1 MRRAAAAK
9 ADAGALPGWDLS
21 DLYPGPRSD
30 EVRRDL
36 EQAAAAAEA
45 LHEEFAGRV
54 GDLDGE
60 ILADLIA
67 RYEAIKETLER
78 LTSYAYLVY
87 CTAMDDAETAQ
98 FFQTVREETTA
109 TESRLLFLT
118 LELNRIEE
126 DALADKLKAP
136 ALARYA
142 PWVRD
147 VRAFRPFQ
155 LSDEVE
161 RLLLEKQVA
170 GRAAW
175 MRLFDETMAALRFS
189 VRGEALGSAE
199 ALNLLSDKD
208 REVRKEA
215 AQALGTV
222 LGENVRTFAL
232 ITNTLAKDKEIEDQW
247 RGFERPISA
256 RNLGNRVEDE
266 VVDALIAAV
275 EAAAPRLAH
284 RYYALKAR
292 WMGVDRLDYWDR
304 NAPLPEDD
312 DRTVGWDE
320 AISTV
325 LAAYRA
331 FSPELAGIG
340 RRFFDNDWIDVP
352 VRNGKSPGAFAH
364 PTVPG
369 AHPYLL
375 LNYQGKARDVMILAH
390 ELGHGVHQVLA
401 GGQGLLLAETP
412 LTLAETASVFGEQL
426 TFRAL
431 LDGESEPERRR
442 VMLAGKVED
451 MLNTVVRQVAF
462 CAFERRVHEE
472 RRAGELTPE
481 RLSEHWLAVQSE
493 SLGPALRFHDEYRFY
508 WAYIPH
514 FIHAPFYVYA
524 YAFGECLVNALYAVY
539 RAEPA
544 GFEQKYLD
552 MLRAGGSLRH
562 RELLAPFGLDA
573 SDPAFWSR
581 GLDVIAGFVDEP
593 GGGALARKL
602 NPFGEPD
609 REPGAALDGG
619 AERLVAGRPLR
630 PVGEA
635 GLAVPGLVGAELL
648 KRLAQVGL
656 VLAEFLG
663 LRRVMLLDHF
673 LDRDGA
679 RHRRPLAEQR
689 ARRTQ
694 RIACDVPDR
703 GECGRPHPA
712 LDQQRVEGIQMR
724 LLRLGHFADRGRGA
738 AAAEHRE
745 LAVVDPLGA
754 VLAGV
759 IHADHAGDRLLWRGV
774 AGEPVLARDRGPR
787 LFALLFVVHVR
798 ALHDRATP

>member
-1 MRRAAAAK
+1 MTQAQAARA
-9 ADAGALPGWDLS
+9 DDGALPGWDLS
-21 DLYPGPRSD
+21 DLYPAPDSD
-30 EVRRDL
+30 ALKRDL
-36 EQAAAAAEA
+36 AQAADAASA
-45 LHEEFAGRV
+45 LHDEFAGRIAE
-54 GDLDGE
+54 LDGAA
-60 ILADLIA
+60 LGDLIA
-67 RYEAIKETLER
+67 RYEAIQEILGR

-98 FFQTVREETTA
+98 FFQTVREETTT
-109 TESRLLFLT
+109 TESQLLFLT
-118 LELNRIEE
+118 LELNRVED
-126 DALADKLKAP
+126 DALADKLAAP

-161 RLLLEKQVA
+161 RLLHEKQVA

-175 MRLFDETMAALRFS
+175 MRLFDETMAQLRFP
-189 VRGEALGSAE
+189 VRGESLSSADALH
-199 ALNLLSDKD
+199 LLSDKD
-208 REVRKEA
+208 GEVRKEA
-215 AQALGTV
+215 AQAIGTV

-247 RGFERPISA
+247 RGFARPISA

-266 VVDALIAAV
+266 VVDALTAAV

-292 WMGVDRLDYWDR
+292 WMGVGRLDYWDR

-312 DRTVGWDE
+312 DRTIGWDE
-320 AISTV
+320 AASTV

-331 FSPELAGIG
+331 FSPELADIG
-340 RRFFDNDWIDVP
+340 RRFFENDWIDVP

-375 LNYQGKARDVMILAH
+375 LNYKGKTRDVMVLAH

-401 GGQGLLLAETP
+401 GGQGLLMAETP

-431 LDGESEPERRR
+431 LDGESDPVRRR

-472 RRAGELTPE
+472 RRAGELTPD
-481 RLSEHWLAVQSE
+481 RLSEHWLAVQSD
-493 SLGPALRFHDEYRFY
+493 SLGPALRFHDEYRHY

-544 GFEQKYLD
+544 GFEQKYLE
-552 MLRAGGSLRH
+552 MLQAGGSLRH

-573 SDPAFWSR
+573 SDPAFWSL
-581 GLDVIAGFVDEP
+581 GLDVIAGFVDE
-593 GGGALARKL
+593 L
-602 NPFGEPD
+602 E
-609 REPGAALDGG
+609 AAL
-619 AERLVAGRPLR
+619 
-630 PVGEA
+630 
-635 GLAVPGLVGAELL
+635 
-648 KRLAQVGL
+648 
-656 VLAEFLG
+656 
-663 LRRVMLLDHF
+663 
-673 LDRDGA
+673 
-679 RHRRPLAEQR
+679 
-689 ARRTQ
+689 
-694 RIACDVPDR
+694 
-703 GECGRPHPA
+703 
-712 LDQQRVEGIQMR
+712 
-724 LLRLGHFADRGRGA
+724 
-738 AAAEHRE
+738 
-745 LAVVDPLGA
+745 
-754 VLAGV
+754 
-759 IHADHAGDRLLWRGV
+759 
-774 AGEPVLARDRGPR
+774 
-787 LFALLFVVHVR
+787 
-798 ALHDRATP
+798 